1 MKMKKQAWMTMTLL
15 ATTLC
20 ASAAQAAA
28 GDYLVR
34 GRVIS
39 VQPASSSAPV
49 AGISV
54 ANQTTLEVDVTRFLT
69 DNIALELIAATTKHD
84 VLSAGSKI
92 GTVGVL
98 PPTLTVQYHFMP
110 DATFRPYA
118 GAGLNYTRFYSVN
131 LPAGL
136 DVGKNSFGGALQIG
150 ADYQISKDLFINLDV
165 KKIFMKTDITNNGAY
180 YTTLKVDPI
189 VIGLGIGMK
198 F

>member
-1 MKMKKQAWMTMTLL
+1 MKKQAWMTMTVIA
-15 ATTLC
+15 ATLI
-20 ASAAQAAA
+20 AGAAQAAA

-39 VQPASSSAPV
+39 VQPSSSSAPV
-49 AGISV
+49 TGVSV

-84 VLSAGSKI
+84 VLSAGSKV

-98 PPTLTVQYHFMP
+98 PPTLTAQYHFTP
-110 DATFRPYA
+110 NATIRPYV

-131 LPAGL
+131 LGTGI
-136 DVGKNSFGGALQIG
+136 DVSKNSFGGALQAG
-150 ADYQISKDLFINLDV
+150 VDFQINKDVFINLDV
-165 KKIFMKTDITNNGAY
+165 KKIFMKTDVTNNGAY
-180 YTTLKVDPI
+180 LTTLKIDPV
-189 VIGLGIGMK
+189 VIGLGVGMK

>member
-1 MKMKKQAWMTMTLL
+1 MKKQAWMTMTVI
-15 ATTLC
+15 ATTLI
-20 ASAAQAAA
+20 AGAAQAAA

-39 VQPASSSAPV
+39 VQPSSSSSPV
-49 AGISV
+49 TGVSV
-54 ANQTTLEVDVTRFLT
+54 ANQATLEVDVTRFLT
-69 DNIALELIAATTKHD
+69 NNVALELIAATTKHD

-180 YTTLKVDPI
+180 LTTLTINPV
-189 VIGLGIGMK
+189 VIGLGVGMK

>member
-1 MKMKKQAWMTMTLL
+1 MKKQAWMTMTLL

-20 ASAAQAAA
+20 ASAAQAAT

-49 AGISV
+49 AGVSA

-84 VLSAGSKI
+84 VSLNNSKL

-110 DATFRPYA
+110 SATIRPYV

-131 LPAGL
+131 LGTGL
-136 DVGKNSFGGALQIG
+136 DVGKNSFGSALQAG
-150 ADYQISKDLFINLDV
+150 VDFQVNKDFFINLDV
-165 KKIFMKTDITNNGAY
+165 KKIFMKTDVASNGAY
-180 YTTLKVDPI
+180 LTTLNIDPV
-189 VIGLGIGMK
+189 VIGLGVGMK

>member
-1 MKMKKQAWMTMTLL
+1 MKKQAWMTMTVIA
-15 ATTLC
+15 ATLI
-20 ASAAQAAA
+20 AGAAHAAA

-49 AGISV
+49 TGVSV
-54 ANQTTLEVDVTRFLT
+54 ANQATLEVDVTRFLT
-69 DNIALELIAATTKHD
+69 NNVAVELIAATTKHD

-110 DATFRPYA
+110 EAAIRPYA

-136 DVGKNSFGGALQIG
+136 DVSKNSFGGALQAG
-150 ADYQISKDLFINLDV
+150 VDFQVNKDVFINLDV
-165 KKIFMKTDITNNGAY
+165 KKIFMKTDVTSNGNY
-180 YTTLKVDPI
+180 LTTLTINPV
-189 VIGLGIGMK
+189 VIGLGVGMK